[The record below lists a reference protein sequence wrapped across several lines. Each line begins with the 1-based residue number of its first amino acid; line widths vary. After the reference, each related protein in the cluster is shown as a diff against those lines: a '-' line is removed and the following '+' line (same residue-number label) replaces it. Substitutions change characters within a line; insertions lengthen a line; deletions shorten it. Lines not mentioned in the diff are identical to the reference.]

1 MLDIV
6 DDNLLLFIENFDIN
20 MNIELLK
27 NKVRYLYNKW
37 LSQQAKEVF
46 VTKIKKYS
54 KMIGVYPPQK
64 IILKN
69 LKK

>member
-1 MLDIV
+1 
-6 DDNLLLFIENFDIN
+6 
-20 MNIELLK
+20 MNIDLVK
-27 NKVRYLYNKW
+27 NKVRYLYNRW
-37 LSQQAKEVF
+37 LNQQAKELF

-69 LKK
+69 LKNRWGNVTKNDT